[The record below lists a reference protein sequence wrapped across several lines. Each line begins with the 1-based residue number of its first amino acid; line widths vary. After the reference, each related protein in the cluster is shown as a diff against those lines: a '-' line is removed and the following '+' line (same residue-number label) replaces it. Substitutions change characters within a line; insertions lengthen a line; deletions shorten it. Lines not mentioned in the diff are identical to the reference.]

1 MLAPTQKR
9 HHPTNQKSNMP
20 KLKKTK
26 STPVPN
32 YFAIL
37 SDVHANIDAL
47 EAVLKDIADFPV
59 RGSFCLGDIV
69 GYGPEPGACVKLVME
84 QCSASVLGNHEAM
97 LLLADKILDEDWD
110 ESIRNPLKLGLE
122 QLSKKELGWLKDL
135 PITVD
140 LDPITLSHAS
150 LNEPTYFHYIY
161 ETTEAEAHF
170 AAQSTFISFN
180 GHTHVPSIWEE
191 NPETFGCRCLTPS
204 EKPIQL
210 DVSKRY
216 TVNVGSVGQSRD
228 GDPRASYALYD
239 YEQHIL
245 LMRRVSYD
253 IKKAQA
259 RFKKAGLPAHN
270 AARLAKAE

>member
-1 MLAPTQKR
+1 
-9 HHPTNQKSNMP
+9 MP
-20 KLKKTK
+20 KTTRATKPTKTTK
-26 STPVPN
+26 STSVN
-32 YFAIL
+32 KNGFFAIF
-37 SDVHANIDAL
+37 SDIHSNIDAL
-47 EAVLKDIADFPV
+47 DAVLEDIRTFPV
-59 RGSFCLGDIV
+59 RGMLCLGDIV
-69 GYGPEPGACVKLVME
+69 GYGPEPGACVKKVMDL
-84 QCSASVLGNHEAM
+84 CSVSVLGNHEAM
-97 LLLADKILDEDWD
+97 LLLADKILDEDW
-110 ESIRNPLKLGLE
+110 EEPVRNPLRIAKE
-122 QLSKKELGWLKDL
+122 QVSKSELAWLKDL

-150 LNEPTYFHYIY
+150 LNEPTEFNYIY

-191 NPETFGCRCLTPS
+191 NPATFGVRCLTPG
-204 EKPIQL
+204 EKPVRL
-210 DVSKRY
+210 DASKRY

-239 YEQHIL
+239 YEEHNL
-245 LMRRVSYD
+245 LMRRVKYD

-270 AARLAKAE
+270 ASRLGKGE